1 MRRVRA
7 CDPAETSVGRRVD
20 ASDLEMQWQSRD
32 GEQQQQLST
41 TERELKDGRS
51 RKSIYHWE
59 RDHLIFTPA
68 ACSDLMQLLDQMLQ
82 LLGSVHI
89 LAVGLTWQRSWTR
102 RWLWACLGVPA
113 PQISSQAQWAV
124 ACPVCSTNL

>member
-1 MRRVRA
+1 VRA

-51 RKSIYHWE
+51 RKSIYHWGA
-59 RDHLIFTPA
+59 RPLDFHPRGVQRPDA
-68 ACSDLMQLLDQMLQ
+68 AARSNAAATWVRTYSGGWIDVAAQLDEAMA
-82 LLGSVHI
+82 LGLPGCAS
-89 LAVGLTWQRSWTR
+89 ASNQQSGPVGR
-102 RWLWACLGVPA
+102 GVPR
-113 PQISSQAQWAV
+113 V
-124 ACPVCSTNL
+124 LH

>member
-1 MRRVRA
+1 MA
-7 CDPAETSVGRRVD
+7 KQGRG
-20 ASDLEMQWQSRD
+20 SSNNKF
-32 GEQQQQLST
+32 ST
-41 TERELKDGRS
+41 TDRELKDGHS
-51 RKSIYHWE
+51 RKSIYHRE

-102 RWLWACLGVPA
+102 RWLWACPGVPA
-113 PQISSQAQWAV
+113 QRLKSAIRPSWPWRAPCALLISSWS
-124 ACPVCSTNL
+124 PRRESFRLLLLET